1 MDGDNLHLFHFLVRE
16 VKISVF
22 LCKLFHLQINFV
34 FVKYILE
41 PYLVM
46 NSINDIGSTDLFIT
60 DIFILE

>member
-46 NSINDIGSTDLFIT
+46 NSINDIGSTELFIT